1 MSLASEPVA
10 TAFRVLG
17 KCSSK
22 VEPAGPWRWLCLVQN
37 GARLSLAASV
47 EENFLHLAGHPETP
61 GASALRLEGALRV
74 NASLAGGVKFVLD
87 AAGGGLLV
95 CAELVLL
102 DETQMLARLPWVL
115 AGFHQAYS
123 RLQALDSRLDVVA
136 TRGNGADGGP
146 LAELL
151 RETPWSFT
159 ERGPNDFAAPL
170 EADGAPPARIT
181 ANELGVEFTLDLL
194 RGAPAAEAARRA
206 LAVFLLTAGS
216 RLRLVRP
223 FAVEDSEG
231 QTTFGFQVCLP
242 AAPAAEE
249 IDHAL
254 GALSAAYQ
262 VCARETSVLSDE
274 AVARC
279 YLSVR
284 SIPLTPN
291 HENEKETNFYG

>member
-102 DETQMLARLPWVL
+102 DETQMLAGSP
-115 AGFHQAYS
+115 GCS
-123 RLQALDSRLDVVA
+123 RDFIKPIPGCRPLIPALTSWP
-136 TRGNGADGGP
+136 RGGTGP
-146 LAELL
+146 
-151 RETPWSFT
+151 T
-159 ERGPNDFAAPL
+159 
-170 EADGAPPARIT
+170 GAPRRTPARDPVVLHGT
-181 ANELGVEFTLDLL
+181 RTQRFCRPP
-194 RGAPAAEAARRA
+194 RGRRCS
-206 LAVFLLTAGS
+206 S
-216 RLRLVRP
+216 RP
-223 FAVEDSEG
+223 HHGE
-231 QTTFGFQVCLP
+231 
-242 AAPAAEE
+242 
-249 IDHAL
+249 
-254 GALSAAYQ
+254 
-262 VCARETSVLSDE
+262 
-274 AVARC
+274 
-279 YLSVR
+279 
-284 SIPLTPN
+284 
-291 HENEKETNFYG
+291 